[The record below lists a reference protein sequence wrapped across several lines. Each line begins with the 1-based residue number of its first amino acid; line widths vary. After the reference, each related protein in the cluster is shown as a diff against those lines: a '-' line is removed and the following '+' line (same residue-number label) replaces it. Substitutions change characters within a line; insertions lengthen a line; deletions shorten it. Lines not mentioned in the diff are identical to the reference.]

1 MTGYDLVRRITDPK
15 EAAGLIYELAHFAKS
30 KEEFI
35 RMFSDEMADESI
47 QNIITEASRHG
58 KGYPI
63 FLDGFSDEEKNAL
76 QSIDESLKHILKILL
91 KKTESEPIDFLRPQ
105 DAQQ

>member
-1 MTGYDLVRRITDPK
+1 
-15 EAAGLIYELAHFAKS
+15 
-30 KEEFI
+30 
-35 RMFSDEMADESI
+35 MFSDEMADESVQSI
-47 QNIITEASRHG
+47 VTEFSRHG
-58 KGYPI
+58 KDYPI